1 MVGRCPD
8 CNAPIPDTD
17 ANESEG
23 VALCRGCETL
33 HAIDSLGEWGDLPV
47 PVGVLKDE
55 PPSGCWM
62 SDDGVEMRVGI
73 STRSAS
79 FGGFF
84 VFFAAFWN
92 TVTGVFVVQAVSGL
106 HKGLTHPGAGASLGS
121 SVFLA
126 IFLVP
131 FVLVGGV
138 TGVLAL
144 VGTLGNVEVSIRGAQ
159 GMVFTG
165 IGTIGWR
172 RRFDATRVTDVR
184 IVDSGARSNEKIVH
198 AVCIDAD
205 RTIKLA
211 SMATPARRDWLAGAL
226 KTILAPST
234 PQRGSP
240 AAPGAILPPEERS

>member
-8 CNAPIPDTD
+8 CNAPIPDAD

-23 VALCRGCETL
+23 VALCRGCESL

-62 SDDGVEMRVGI
+62 SDDGVECRVGI
-73 STRSAS
+73 RARSAS
-79 FGGFF
+79 FGGFMAF
-84 VFFAAFWN
+84 FAALWNAGIVFFAL
-92 TVTGVFVVQAVSGL
+92 QAAKVLATRPS
-106 HKGLTHPGAGASLGS
+106 GASRTPA
-121 SVFLA
+121 VVLA

-131 FVLVGGV
+131 FVLVGVAIGV
-138 TGVLAL
+138 FAL
-144 VGTLGNVEVSIRGAQ
+144 IGILGNVEVTIRGRR
-159 GMVFTG
+159 GVVFTG
-165 IGTIGWR
+165 LGTIGWR
-172 RRFDATRVTDVR
+172 RRFDATRVTGVR
-184 IVDSGARSNEKIVH
+184 IVTSSAESERVIH

-211 SMATPARRDWLAGAL
+211 SMATPARRDWFAGAL

-240 AAPGAILPPEERS
+240 ADPGAILPPEE